1 MSKNRVFFHNKVNI
15 KNIVISYLLCLIPL
29 ILYGIYKNGIL
40 LYTRDLISF
49 LSIFKIIYLLIISL
63 LIYILVDILIFKKKE
78 IWTLDLLFLM
88 IIPLFMPQ
96 NINLFVYGISL
107 FISFLISNVLE
118 RKIKFNKMAFCKL
131 FIILVLVVINN
142 YTYLNPAE
150 NLNIYS
156 LNYWDLLWGRNIGG
170 IASTNIILGIII
182 LILFSV
188 LNNYKKIIAICSIS
202 AFIIISLLVSGF
214 DINSLLSSSAILGLI
229 LLNVDSISTPHSRLG
244 MIIYGIACGI
254 LTAILTYFLNA
265 FEGVFISVLFLS
277 FFTPIL
283 DKIVLNIS

>member
-96 NINLFVYGISL
+96 NISLFVYGISL

-283 DKIVLNIS
+283 DKIVEK

>member
-96 NINLFVYGISL
+96 NISLFVYGISL

-229 LLNVDSISTPHSRLG
+229 LLNADSISTPHSRLG

-277 FFTPIL
+277 FFTPCRFV
-283 DKIVLNIS
+283 KHK

>member
-283 DKIVLNIS
+283 DKIVEK

>member
-1 MSKNRVFFHNKVNI
+1 MSKNRAFFHNKVNI

-214 DINSLLSSSAILGLI
+214 DINSLLPSSAILGLI

-283 DKIVLNIS
+283 DKIVEK

>member
-49 LSIFKIIYLLIISL
+49 LSIFKIIYHLIISL

-229 LLNVDSISTPHSRLG
+229 LLNVDSISTPHCRLG

-283 DKIVLNIS
+283 DKIVEK

>member
-188 LNNYKKIIAICSIS
+188 LNNYKKIIAICIIS

-283 DKIVLNIS
+283 DKIVEK

>member
-96 NINLFVYGISL
+96 NISLFVYGISL

-229 LLNVDSISTPHSRLG
+229 LLNVDSISSPHSRLG

-283 DKIVLNIS
+283 DKIVEK

>member
-96 NINLFVYGISL
+96 NISLFVYGISL

-277 FFTPIL
+277 FFTPCAVII
-283 DKIVLNIS
+283 DM

>member
-202 AFIIISLLVSGF
+202 AFLIISLLISGF

-283 DKIVLNIS
+283 DKIVEK

>member
-49 LSIFKIIYLLIISL
+49 LSIFKIIYLLIIGL

-283 DKIVLNIS
+283 DKIVEK

>member
-156 LNYWDLLWGRNIGG
+156 LNYWDLLWCRNIGG
-170 IASTNIILGIII
+170 IASTNIIL
-182 LILFSV
+182 
-188 LNNYKKIIAICSIS
+188 
-202 AFIIISLLVSGF
+202 
-214 DINSLLSSSAILGLI
+214 
-229 LLNVDSISTPHSRLG
+229 
-244 MIIYGIACGI
+244 
-254 LTAILTYFLNA
+254 
-265 FEGVFISVLFLS
+265 
-277 FFTPIL
+277 
-283 DKIVLNIS
+283 

>member
-96 NINLFVYGISL
+96 NISLFVYGISL

-283 DKIVLNIS
+283 LNIS

>member
-214 DINSLLSSSAILGLI
+214 DINSLLPSSAILGLI

-283 DKIVLNIS
+283 DKIVEK

>member
-96 NINLFVYGISL
+96 NISLFVYGISL

-229 LLNVDSISTPHSRLG
+229 LLNADSISTPHSRLG

-283 DKIVLNIS
+283 DKIVEK

>member
-214 DINSLLSSSAILGLI
+214 NINSLLSSSAILGLI

-283 DKIVLNIS
+283 DKIVEK

>member
-78 IWTLDLLFLM
+78 IWALDLLFLM

-188 LNNYKKIIAICSIS
+188 LNNYKKIIAIYSIS

-214 DINSLLSSSAILGLI
+214 DINSLLSSSVILGLI

-283 DKIVLNIS
+283 DKIVEK

>member
-96 NINLFVYGISL
+96 NISLFVYGISL

-229 LLNVDSISTPHSRLG
+229 LLNADSISTPHSRLG

-277 FFTPIL
+277 FFTGV
-283 DKIVLNIS
+283 KNFCR

>member
-1 MSKNRVFFHNKVNI
+1 MSKNRVLFHNKVNI

-150 NLNIYS
+150 NLNIYY

-188 LNNYKKIIAICSIS
+188 LNNYKKIIAIYSIS

-214 DINSLLSSSAILGLI
+214 DINSLLSSSVILGLI

-254 LTAILTYFLNA
+254 LIAILTYFLNA

-283 DKIVLNIS
+283 DKIVEK

>member
-170 IASTNIILGIII
+170 IASTNIILGILI

-229 LLNVDSISTPHSRLG
+229 LLNADSISTPHSRLG

-283 DKIVLNIS
+283 DKIVEK

>member
-214 DINSLLSSSAILGLI
+214 DINSLLSSSTILGLI

-283 DKIVLNIS
+283 DKIVEK

>member
-170 IASTNIILGIII
+170 IASTNIILGILI

-229 LLNVDSISTPHSRLG
+229 LLNADSISTPHSRLG

-277 FFTPIL
+277 FFTPCRFV
-283 DKIVLNIS
+283 KHK

>member
-96 NINLFVYGISL
+96 NISLFVYGISL

-283 DKIVLNIS
+283 DKIDEK

>member
-49 LSIFKIIYLLIISL
+49 LSIIKIIYLLIISL
-63 LIYILVDILIFKKKE
+63 LIYILVDVLIFKKKE

-283 DKIVLNIS
+283 DKIVEK